1 MTSEQATYDGYRP
14 GDLGRV
20 IWLHGDYYH
29 RHWGFD
35 LSFEAQEARELAE
48 FLCRL
53 DPSRDLFLAARLHGQ
68 LVGAIALDGA
78 APEGARLRWFI
89 VDPRAQGRGLGREL
103 IRRTL
108 DFGRWAGHRRV
119 FLWTF
124 EGLTMA
130 RRLYEAA
137 GFTLSEERLVPQWGG
152 MVKEQR
158 FDLPLEAPSAD
169 SPR

>member
-1 MTSEQATYDGYRP
+1 MDSEQAIYDSYRP

-35 LSFEAQEARELAE
+35 LSFEAQEARELAD
-48 FLCRL
+48 FLERL
-53 DPSRDLFLAARLHGQ
+53 DPARDLFLAARLDGE

-89 VDPRAQGRGLGREL
+89 VAEGTQGRGLGREL

-108 DFGRWAGHRRV
+108 DFGRRAGHRRV

-130 RRLYEAA
+130 RRLYEDA
-137 GFTLSEERLVPQWGG
+137 GFVLAEERLVEQWGG
-152 MVKEQR
+152 MVREQR
-158 FDLPLEAPSAD
+158 FDLVM
-169 SPR
+169 